1 MAENKVRT
9 KMRKQRVTLDDKY
22 MGTEPIFA
30 SGQTLTAE
38 NRGSLWTKAAHW
50 YNYFYKVKDYVP
62 TVLQYAEDQLGY
74 NKKEV
79 QALKKLKDWELVGE
93 ISKSVKIFYRGYE
106 YNESE
111 LSKIEQAYKE
121 KLAHAKTI
129 VEEIKEENESKPK
142 PPTIQERMRQK
153 MVDTIYEDWDA
164 IVDGWMEGDFKQKID
179 VYKLFKQY
187 QLKGA
192 VLNMF
197 KDQVMKEY
205 EPVVDAYNKTCDQ
218 AVEAYSHIS
227 KANLKKMIAVMDTV
241 FEDLD
246 KLKAAAKA
254 ARVPR
259 TKKPKASDVQVKNLK
274 YKVEDIDAK
283 LMSIN
288 PVMIPGKELLFVYN
302 TKTRKL
308 GVYKVGG
315 LHSGLSAKG
324 TSIKDFDPT
333 NSIQKTVRKPAEQ
346 LKMFKGTAKTRYQ
359 KAFDAIKTTDTK
371 MNGRLN
377 DNTIILKAF

>member
-38 NRGSLWTKAAHW
+38 NRGSLWTKASHW

-79 QALKKLKDWELVGE
+79 QALKKLKDWELVGQVG
-93 ISKSVKIFYRGYE
+93 KSVKIFYRGFE

-111 LSKIEQAYKE
+111 LSRIEQDYKE
-121 KLAHAKTI
+121 KLAKAKTI
-129 VEEIKEENESKPK
+129 VEEIKEENSSKPK

-153 MVDTIYEDWDA
+153 MVDTIYGDWDA
-164 IVDGWMEGDFKQKID
+164 VVDGWMEGDFKQKID

-197 KDQVMKEY
+197 KDQVMLEY
-205 EPVVDAYNKTCDQ
+205 QPVVDAYNKTCDQ

-288 PVMIPGKELLFVYN
+288 PVMIPGKEVLFVYN

-308 GVYKVGG
+308 IQYK
-315 LHSGLSAKG
+315 
-324 TSIKDFDPT
+324 T
-333 NSIQKTVRKPAEQ
+333 NSTKGFEVSGTTIKNICETSKSATLRKPDEI
-346 LKMFKGTAKTRYQ
+346 LPLILNRT
-359 KAFDAIKTTDTK
+359 IKQIDKQVWETLTTK
-371 MNGRLN
+371 VSVPNGRIN
-377 DNTIILKAF
+377 IDCILLRVL

>member
-9 KMRKQRVTLDDKY
+9 KLRKQRVTLDDKY
-22 MGTEPIFA
+22 MGAEPIFA

-38 NRGSLWTKAAHW
+38 NRGSMWTKAAHW
-50 YNYFYKVKDYVP
+50 YNYYYNSKDYVP

-74 NKKEV
+74 TKKEI
-79 QALKKLKDWELVGE
+79 QALKKLKDWELVGLVG
-93 ISKSVKIFYRGYE
+93 KSVKLFYRGYE

-111 LSKIEQAYKE
+111 LNRIKQDYKE
-121 KLAHAKTI
+121 KLAKAKTI
-129 VEEIKEENESKPK
+129 VKEIKEEQATKPK

-153 MVDTIYEDWDA
+153 MVDTVYVDWDH
-164 IVDGWMEGDFKQKID
+164 IVDGWMDGDFKRKID

-197 KDQVMKEY
+197 RDQVMREY
-205 EPVVDAYNKTCDQ
+205 EPIVDAYNKTCDQ

-227 KANLKKMIAVMDTV
+227 KANQKKMIAVMDTV

-288 PVMIPGKELLFVYN
+288 PVMIPGKEVLFVYN

-308 GVYKVGG
+308 IQYK
-315 LHSGLSAKG
+315 
-324 TSIKDFDPT
+324 T
-333 NSIQKTVRKPAEQ
+333 NSTKGFEVSGTTIKNICESSRSATLRKPDDI
-346 LKMFKGTAKTRYQ
+346 LPLILNKT
-359 KAFDAIKTTDTK
+359 IKQIDKQVWDTLTTK
-371 MNGRLN
+371 ISVPNGRIN
-377 DNTIILKAF
+377 IDCILLRAI

>member
-38 NRGSLWTKAAHW
+38 NRGSLWTKASHW

-79 QALKKLKDWELVGE
+79 QALKKLKDWELVGQVG
-93 ISKSVKIFYRGYE
+93 KSVKIFYRGFE

-111 LSKIEQAYKE
+111 LSRIEQDYKE
-121 KLAHAKTI
+121 KLAKAKTI
-129 VEEIKEENESKPK
+129 VEEIKEENSSKPK

-153 MVDTIYEDWDA
+153 MVDTIYGDWDA
-164 IVDGWMEGDFKQKID
+164 VVDGWMEGDFKQKID

-197 KDQVMKEY
+197 KDQVMLEY
-205 EPVVDAYNKTCDQ
+205 QPVVDAYNKTCDQ

-227 KANLKKMIAVMDTV
+227 KANLKKMIAVMDTA

-288 PVMIPGKELLFVYN
+288 PVMIPGKEVLFVYN

-308 GVYKVGG
+308 IQYK
-315 LHSGLSAKG
+315 
-324 TSIKDFDPT
+324 T
-333 NSIQKTVRKPAEQ
+333 NSTKGFEVSGTTIKNICETSKSATLRKPDEI
-346 LKMFKGTAKTRYQ
+346 LPLILNRT
-359 KAFDAIKTTDTK
+359 IKQIDKQVWETLTTK
-371 MNGRLN
+371 VSVPNGRIN
-377 DNTIILKAF
+377 IDCILLRVL

>member
-38 NRGSLWTKAAHW
+38 NRGSLWTKASHW

-79 QALKKLKDWELVGE
+79 QALKKLKDWELVGQVG
-93 ISKSVKIFYRGYE
+93 KSVKIFYRGFE

-111 LSKIEQAYKE
+111 LSRIEQDYKE
-121 KLAHAKTI
+121 KLAKAKTI
-129 VEEIKEENESKPK
+129 VEEIKEENSSKPK

-153 MVDTIYEDWDA
+153 MVDTIYGDWDA
-164 IVDGWMEGDFKQKID
+164 VVDGWMEGDFKQKID

-197 KDQVMKEY
+197 KDQVMLEY
-205 EPVVDAYNKTCDQ
+205 QPVVDAYNKTCDQ

-227 KANLKKMIAVMDTV
+227 KANLKKMIAVMDTA

-288 PVMIPGKELLFVYN
+288 PVMIPGKEVLFVYN

-308 GVYKVGG
+308 IQYK
-315 LHSGLSAKG
+315 
-324 TSIKDFDPT
+324 T
-333 NSIQKTVRKPAEQ
+333 NSTKGFEVSGTTIKNICETSKSATLRKPDQ
-346 LKMFKGTAKTRYQ
+346 ILPLILNRT
-359 KAFDAIKTTDTK
+359 IKQIDKQVWDTLTTK
-371 MNGRLN
+371 VSVPNGRIN
-377 DNTIILKAF
+377 IDCILLRVL

>member
-1 MAENKVRT
+1 M
-9 KMRKQRVTLDDKY
+9 
-22 MGTEPIFA
+22 
-30 SGQTLTAE
+30 
-38 NRGSLWTKAAHW
+38 WTKAAHW
-50 YNYFYKVKDYVP
+50 YNYYYNSKDYVP

-74 NKKEV
+74 TKKEI
-79 QALKKLKDWELVGE
+79 QALKKLKDWELVGLVG
-93 ISKSVKIFYRGYE
+93 KSVKLFYRGYE

-111 LSKIEQAYKE
+111 LNRIKQDYKE
-121 KLAHAKTI
+121 KLAKAKTI
-129 VEEIKEENESKPK
+129 VKEIKEEQATKPK

-153 MVDTIYEDWDA
+153 MVDTVYVDWDH
-164 IVDGWMEGDFKQKID
+164 IVDGWMDGDFKRKID

-197 KDQVMKEY
+197 RDQVMREY
-205 EPVVDAYNKTCDQ
+205 EPIVDAYNKTCDQ

-227 KANLKKMIAVMDTV
+227 KANQKKMIAVMDTV

-288 PVMIPGKELLFVYN
+288 PVMIPGKEVLFVYN

-308 GVYKVGG
+308 IQYK
-315 LHSGLSAKG
+315 
-324 TSIKDFDPT
+324 T
-333 NSIQKTVRKPAEQ
+333 NSTKGFEVSGTTIKNICESSRSATLRKPDDI
-346 LKMFKGTAKTRYQ
+346 LPLILNKT
-359 KAFDAIKTTDTK
+359 IKQIDKQVWDTLTTK
-371 MNGRLN
+371 ISVPNGRIN
-377 DNTIILKAF
+377 VDCILLRAI

>member
-9 KMRKQRVTLDDKY
+9 KLRKQRVTLDDKY
-22 MGTEPIFA
+22 MGAEPIFA

-38 NRGSLWTKAAHW
+38 NRGSMWTKAAHW
-50 YNYFYKVKDYVP
+50 YNYYYNSKDYVP

-74 NKKEV
+74 TKKEI
-79 QALKKLKDWELVGE
+79 QALKKLKDWELVGL
-93 ISKSVKIFYRGYE
+93 IGKSVKLFYRGYE

-111 LSKIEQAYKE
+111 LNRIKQDYKE
-121 KLAHAKTI
+121 KLAKAKTI
-129 VEEIKEENESKPK
+129 VEEIKEEQASKPK

-153 MVDTIYEDWDA
+153 MVDTVYVDWDH
-164 IVDGWMEGDFKQKID
+164 IVDGWMDGDFKRKID

-197 KDQVMKEY
+197 RDQVMREY
-205 EPVVDAYNKTCDQ
+205 EPIVDAYNKTCDQ

-227 KANLKKMIAVMDTV
+227 KANQKKMIAVMDTV

-288 PVMIPGKELLFVYN
+288 PVMIPGKEVLFVYN

-308 GVYKVGG
+308 IQYK
-315 LHSGLSAKG
+315 
-324 TSIKDFDPT
+324 T
-333 NSIQKTVRKPAEQ
+333 NSTKGFEVSGTTIKNICESSRSATLRKPDDI
-346 LKMFKGTAKTRYQ
+346 LPLILNKT
-359 KAFDAIKTTDTK
+359 IKQIDKQVWDTLTTK
-371 MNGRLN
+371 ISVPNGRIN
-377 DNTIILKAF
+377 VDCILLRAI

>member
-74 NKKEV
+74 NKKDI
-79 QALKKLKDWELVGE
+79 QTLKKLKDWELISLVG
-93 ISKSVKIFYRGYE
+93 KRVKIFYRGYE

-111 LSKIEQAYKE
+111 LNAIKTDYKE
-121 KLAHAKTI
+121 KLQQARLI
-129 VEEIKEENESKPK
+129 VEEIKEEKAAKPK

-153 MVDTIYEDWDA
+153 MVDTIYGDWDA

-197 KDQVMKEY
+197 KDQVMLEY
-205 EPVVDAYNKTCDQ
+205 QPVVDAYNKTCDQ
-218 AVEAYSHIS
+218 SVEAYSHIS

-308 GVYKVGG
+308 IQYK
-315 LHSGLSAKG
+315 
-324 TSIKDFDPT
+324 T
-333 NSIQKTVRKPAEQ
+333 NSTKGFEVSGTTIKNICESSRSATLRKPDEI
-346 LKMFKGTAKTRYQ
+346 LPLILNRT
-359 KAFDAIKTTDTK
+359 IKQIDKQVWDTLTTK
-371 MNGRLN
+371 VSVPNGRIN
-377 DNTIILKAF
+377 IDCILLRVL

>member
-9 KMRKQRVTLDDKY
+9 KLRKQRVTLDDKY
-22 MGTEPIFA
+22 MGAEPIFA
-30 SGQTLTAE
+30 SGQTLTAK
-38 NRGSLWTKAAHW
+38 NRGSMWTKAAHW
-50 YNYFYKVKDYVP
+50 YNYYYNSKDYVP

-74 NKKEV
+74 TKKEI
-79 QALKKLKDWELVGE
+79 QALKKLKDWELVGLVG
-93 ISKSVKIFYRGYE
+93 KSVKLFYRGYE

-111 LSKIEQAYKE
+111 LNRIKQDYKE
-121 KLAHAKTI
+121 KLAKAKTI
-129 VEEIKEENESKPK
+129 VKEIKEEQATKPK

-153 MVDTIYEDWDA
+153 MVDTVYVDWDH
-164 IVDGWMEGDFKQKID
+164 IVDGWMDGDFKRKID

-197 KDQVMKEY
+197 RDQVMREY
-205 EPVVDAYNKTCDQ
+205 EPIVDAYNKTCDQ

-227 KANLKKMIAVMDTV
+227 KANQKKMIAVMDTV

-288 PVMIPGKELLFVYN
+288 PVMIPGKEVLFVYN

-308 GVYKVGG
+308 IQYK
-315 LHSGLSAKG
+315 
-324 TSIKDFDPT
+324 T
-333 NSIQKTVRKPAEQ
+333 NSTKGFEVSGTTIKNICESSRSATLRKPDDI
-346 LKMFKGTAKTRYQ
+346 LPLILNKT
-359 KAFDAIKTTDTK
+359 IKQIDKQVWDTLTTK
-371 MNGRLN
+371 ISVPNGRIN
-377 DNTIILKAF
+377 IDCILLRAI

>member
-38 NRGSLWTKAAHW
+38 NRDSLWTKASHW
-50 YNYFYKVKDYVP
+50 YKYFYKVKDYVP

-79 QALKKLKDWELVGE
+79 QALKKLKDWELVGQVG
-93 ISKSVKIFYRGYE
+93 KSVKIFYRGFE

-111 LSKIEQAYKE
+111 LSRIEQDYKE
-121 KLAHAKTI
+121 KLAKAKTI
-129 VEEIKEENESKPK
+129 VEEIKEENSSKPK

-153 MVDTIYEDWDA
+153 MVDTIYGDWDA
-164 IVDGWMEGDFKQKID
+164 VVDGWMEGDFKQKID

-197 KDQVMKEY
+197 KDQVMLEY
-205 EPVVDAYNKTCDQ
+205 QPVVDAYNKTCDQ

-308 GVYKVGG
+308 IQYK
-315 LHSGLSAKG
+315 
-324 TSIKDFDPT
+324 T
-333 NSIQKTVRKPAEQ
+333 NSTKGFEVSGTTIKNICESSRSATLRKPDEI
-346 LKMFKGTAKTRYQ
+346 LPLILNRT
-359 KAFDAIKTTDTK
+359 IKQIDKQVWDTLTTK
-371 MNGRLN
+371 VSVPNGRIN
-377 DNTIILKAF
+377 IDCILLRVL

>member
-9 KMRKQRVTLDDKY
+9 KLRKQRVTLDDKY
-22 MGTEPIFA
+22 MGAEPIFA
-30 SGQTLTAE
+30 SGELTTE
-38 NRGSLWTKAAHW
+38 NRSSKWTKAAHW
-50 YNYFYKVKDYVP
+50 YNYYYNSKDYVP
-62 TVLQYAEDQLGY
+62 TVLQYAQDQLGY

-79 QALKKLKDWELVGE
+79 QALKKLKDWELVGS
-93 ISKSVKIFYRGYE
+93 IGKSVKLFYRGYE

-111 LSKIEQAYKE
+111 LSRIEQGYKE
-121 KLAHAKTI
+121 KLAKAKTI
-129 VEEIKEENESKPK
+129 VEEIKEEQATKPK

-153 MVDTIYEDWDA
+153 MVDTIYGDWDA
-164 IVDGWMEGDFKQKID
+164 IVDGWMDGDFKQKID

-197 KDQVMKEY
+197 RDQVMKEY

-218 AVEAYSHIS
+218 AVEAYSHVS

-308 GVYKVGG
+308 IQYK
-315 LHSGLSAKG
+315 
-324 TSIKDFDPT
+324 T
-333 NSIQKTVRKPAEQ
+333 NSTKGFEVSGTTIKNICESSRSATLRKPDEI
-346 LKMFKGTAKTRYQ
+346 LPLILNRT
-359 KAFDAIKTTDTK
+359 IKQIDKQVWDTLTTK
-371 MNGRLN
+371 VSVPNGRIN
-377 DNTIILKAF
+377 VDCILLRVL